1 MIKKIDNELTLQIA
15 AINLAEDYEE
25 IMAYEG
31 EEVLII
37 EIENAEV
44 IGESLGVISAVRGD
58 IILVNS
64 TEIGKCISDIWYLE
78 ISDNYVRYLVADV

>member
-1 MIKKIDNELTLQIA
+1 
-15 AINLAEDYEE
+15 
-25 IMAYEG
+25 MAYVG

-78 ISDNYVRYLVADV
+78 ISDNYVRYLVADI

>member
-25 IMAYEG
+25 IMAYVG

-78 ISDNYVRYLVADV
+78 ISDNYVRYLVADI

>member
-78 ISDNYVRYLVADV
+78 ISDNYVRYLVADI